1 MRDNGSA
8 SMRPRT
14 VLIALSIGVVAGAG
28 VGAYVGANYFVDI
41 VLSVLG
47 GAGTLLIARWLPKVT
62 MSDMRGMSEEP
73 LGTPALR
80 RANIIGL
87 LGFAV
92 VIGGLLWL
100 SFR

>member
-1 MRDNGSA
+1 
-8 SMRPRT
+8 MRPAA
-14 VLIALSIGVVAGAG
+14 VVVAVSIGAAAGAG
-28 VGAYVGANYFVDI
+28 LGAYVGANYLVDI

-47 GAGTLLIARWLPKVT
+47 SAGTLLIARWLPKAT
-62 MSDMRGMSEEP
+62 WSDLVGGSDEP
-73 LGTPALR
+73 LETAAQW

-87 LGFAV
+87 LGFAL